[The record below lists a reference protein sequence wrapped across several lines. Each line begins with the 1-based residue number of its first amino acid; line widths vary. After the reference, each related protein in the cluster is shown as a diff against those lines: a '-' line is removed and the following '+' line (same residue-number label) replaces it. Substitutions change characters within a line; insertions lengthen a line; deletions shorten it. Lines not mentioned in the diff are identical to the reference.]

1 MTLFKRNVQL
11 FADVDLNYKVERN
24 VTQVDDDG
32 IATVTEYVGRIAFPE
47 WTGNLSAGAEMGN
60 WRMTWSTRYIGDGQ
74 QPDSDEFS
82 NAYEGGSQTCLG
94 VDAGDVDCRDV
105 DFVDEFWTHD
115 LSLGYSGDTFNV
127 SVGVRNIFDEEPPLV
142 NPDEYSTNGGNV
154 PLGAGYNAGIFGRT
168 AFVRIGKRF

>member
-1 MTLFKRNVQL
+1 
-11 FADVDLNYKVERN
+11 
-24 VTQVDDDG
+24 
-32 IATVTEYVGRIAFPE
+32 VTEYVGRIAFPE